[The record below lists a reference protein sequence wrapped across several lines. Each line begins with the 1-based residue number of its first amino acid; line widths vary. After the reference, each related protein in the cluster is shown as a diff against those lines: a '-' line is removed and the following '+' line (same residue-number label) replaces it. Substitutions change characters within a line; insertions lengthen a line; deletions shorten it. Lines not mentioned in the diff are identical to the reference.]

1 MFFTIWSGAWFNV
14 FVGSSFPVNNSFYIW
29 FFFQI
34 SNIFIK
40 FWLNTFVFR
49 EAKTNNRKI
58 LELDSQ
64 RLVGLSLVKS
74 RFEVKN
80 CRDMSVVYFNQWT
93 HGCACVHIIKNKKN
107 ASKKSKTCYTCYC
120 LQICLVRCFSNFS
133 TQSVRNLTKISR
145 EYL

>member
-1 MFFTIWSGAWFNV
+1 MGICLNINLLFFTIWSGAWFNV

-93 HGCACVHIIKNKKN
+93 HGCACVRIIKNIKK
-107 ASKKSKTCYTCYC
+107 
-120 LQICLVRCFSNFS
+120 CFKIIKNMLYMLLF
-133 TQSVRNLTKISR
+133 TNLSS
-145 EYL
+145 EMF